1 MARLVRNHS
10 TFAEGIERLLV
21 KLCEVEGITTITPG
35 AINPKGGRGPPLIR
49 ISRAIK
55 GGFKCTARG
64 GGIAQSVFVLTEL
77 DQDAFEDVLTDLH

>member
-49 ISRAIK
+49 ISRAIV
-55 GGFKCTARG
+55 GGFKCTARRHCAVRVRVDRIG
-64 GGIAQSVFVLTEL
+64 SGRL
-77 DQDAFEDVLTDLH
+77 